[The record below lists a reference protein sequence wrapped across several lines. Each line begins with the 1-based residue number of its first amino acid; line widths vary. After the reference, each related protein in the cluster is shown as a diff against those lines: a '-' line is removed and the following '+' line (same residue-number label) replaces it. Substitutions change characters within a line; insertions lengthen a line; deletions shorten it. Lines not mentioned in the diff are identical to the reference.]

1 MGAPEV
7 NLGQF
12 WGISALVGY
21 NSSLIITTRN
31 PDSKE
36 LMQQEF
42 IRGKKKFYMPYP
54 YQTTSKTYMFQIQIL
69 SNIKTSFSTKISHQF
84 LTKYAIELSLHPSTI
99 LAI

>member
-1 MGAPEV
+1 MGAPKV

-42 IRGKKKFYMPYP
+42 IRGKKILHAI
-54 YQTTSKTYMFQIQIL
+54 SL
-69 SNIKTSFSTKISHQF
+69 SNDFKNIYVRDSGSF
-84 LTKYAIELSLHPSTI
+84 
-99 LAI
+99 

>member
-7 NLGQF
+7 NWGQF
-12 WGISALVGY
+12 WGISAPVGS

-42 IRGKKKFYMPYP
+42 IRGKKILHAI
-54 YQTTSKTYMFQIQIL
+54 SL
-69 SNIKTSFSTKISHQF
+69 SNDFKNIYVRDSGSF
-84 LTKYAIELSLHPSTI
+84 
-99 LAI
+99 